1 MTTTDSTAAPTLD
14 ELREGP
20 PTVSIER
27 AAEYL
32 GVSRAYGYR
41 LAQAGHI
48 PTTRLGA
55 RRLRVPAAALYRLLT
70 EGETAT
76 SA

>member
-1 MTTTDSTAAPTLD
+1 M
-14 ELREGP
+14 
-20 PTVSIER
+20 SIER

-48 PTTRLGA
+48 PTIRLGA

>member
-1 MTTTDSTAAPTLD
+1 MTTTAAPTTAPTLD
-14 ELREGP
+14 DLREGP

-41 LAQAGHI
+41 LAQNGHI
-48 PTTRLGA
+48 PTIRLGA
-55 RRLRVPAAALYRLLT
+55 RRLRVPAAALYKLLT
-70 EGETAT
+70 EGETQT
-76 SA
+76 T